1 MSVNKHIFRYV
12 RSQKTDTPS
21 ESNLRVCSMKTEL
34 NQESGRGEIQE
45 AWNQIQETRWA
56 SLPQNNN
63 VDWSQRL

>member
-1 MSVNKHIFRYV
+1 
-12 RSQKTDTPS
+12 
-21 ESNLRVCSMKTEL
+21 MKTEL

-45 AWNQIQETRWA
+45 AWNQIQEIRWA